1 MADEPTGSKPAD
13 DQTQQPDVMPT
24 QDETGTKEDP
34 SVMPAD
40 QTPIIDDD
48 PTIEKDGQK
57 VVPFD
62 SYKAEKDKRQEL
74 EKKLQEQ
81 QKPQATEQ
89 STEETP
95 VEESPDINWDELL
108 GINQQ
113 PTQQP
118 AQTTQP
124 QQPAQPAQVSPD
136 ALRDFNE
143 SLREQRESGDELGAL
158 WRAGQFFTA
167 QQDAMRGAAKRVVKD
182 YDNLPLHTVD
192 NTELQFFQQNPEAL
206 RAVLAKVKSG
216 KGTTPQQPTPQPSND
231 GNNAQ
236 PADWQELIDKAR
248 QEGREETVR
257 GLAASAGTTGEG
269 TRAGTA
275 PSGEVY
281 ELDEVGMDYVRKR
294 GIPQEK
300 WPEYAKLL
308 QKENDMQGRY

>member
-62 SYKAEKDKRQEL
+62 SYKAEKEKRQEL
-74 EKKLQEQ
+74 EKKLQEQQQ

-95 VEESPDINWDELL
+95 AEETPDVNWEELL
-108 GINQQ
+108 KQSQQPATQ
-113 PTQQP
+113 PTQAQP
-118 AQTTQP
+118 TQPTTQLSSDWV
-124 QQPAQPAQVSPD
+124 QQT
-136 ALRDFNE
+136 NE
-143 SLREQRESGDELGAL
+143 RIAEMRANGDEMGAYAL
-158 WRAGQFFTA
+158 LRQIETSYVNGLKR
-167 QQDAMRGAAKRVVKD
+167 DARRWVKN
-182 YDNLPLHTVD
+182 YDELPLHTVTD
-192 NTELQFFQQNPEAL
+192 EEVVTFQQNSEAL
-206 RAVLAKVKSG
+206 RAILAKVKSG